1 MQHLL
6 IKRVKN
12 TLGIFGQK
20 KAEINSWKKQKNLPE
35 QNVSRTGKCITNK
48 KDNIGKTM
56 KEEIT
61 VETTEIEAD
70 PLITT
75 KLAYVENLQNEIQG
89 LQEQMVSLQ
98 YQMDIRVTALTL
110 YQSSLEV
117 VVEEEPKENG
127 KDLTK

>member
-1 MQHLL
+1 M
-6 IKRVKN
+6 
-12 TLGIFGQK
+12 T
-20 KAEINSWKKQKNLPE
+20 
-35 QNVSRTGKCITNK
+35 
-48 KDNIGKTM
+48 
-56 KEEIT
+56 EEIT
-61 VETTEIEAD
+61 VDPVETTEVDVD

-75 KLAYVENLQNEIQG
+75 KLAYVENLQNEIEG
-89 LQEQMVSLQ
+89 IQEQMASLQ